1 VTPGD
6 QAGTVTVTVS
16 PAGQHSEVEVT
27 YELTA
32 LTSLAGRK
40 LAEFADGYTAYLRSW
55 EDAITALL
63 RDANAGSAGRHSRV
77 ARDSG

>member
-1 VTPGD
+1 MTPGD

-16 PAGQHSEVEVT
+16 PAGEHSEVEVT

-40 LAEFADGYTAYLRSW
+40 LTEFADGYPAYLRSW
-55 EDAITALL
+55 QDAIASWL
-63 RDANAGSAGRHSRV
+63 GSAGSV
-77 ARDSG
+77 ADGEEARFA